1 MRAFGLF
8 LISVLAAG
16 LACNASAQQTGGL
29 DSQANSK
36 YCSTLAKLYQSM
48 YPVQE
53 GMSASDV
60 TLMDGCATNPSATIA
75 ALQKKLADKKISLP
89 PEPGV
94 AHGGTAR

>member
-1 MRAFGLF
+1 MRVIALSLIPVLVVSLAFD
-8 LISVLAAG
+8 
-16 LACNASAQQTGGL
+16 ASAQQSAGSGSAA
-29 DSQANSK
+29 DGK

-60 TLMDGCATNPSATIA
+60 TLLSGCETNAPATIV
-75 ALQKKLADKKISLP
+75 ALRRKLADKKIALP

-94 AHGGTAR
+94 AHGNPSQ

>member
-1 MRAFGLF
+1 MRAVGLF
-8 LISVLAAG
+8 LISVPTAG
-16 LACNASAQQTGGL
+16 LALSASAQQTGDS
-29 DSQANSK
+29 DSQADSK

-60 TLMDGCATNPSATIA
+60 TLMDGCTSNPSATIA
-75 ALQKKLADKKISLP
+75 TLQKKLTDKKISLP

-94 AHGGTAR
+94 AHDGNAR

>member
-1 MRAFGLF
+1 MRAFGLSMMSIVATGF
-8 LISVLAAG
+8 ALT
-16 LACNASAQQTGGL
+16 ASAQQSAGS
-29 DSQANSK
+29 DSQADSK

-60 TLMDGCATNPSATIA
+60 TLIDGCATNTRATIG
-75 ALQKKLADKKISLP
+75 ALQKKLTDKKIALP

-94 AHGGTAR
+94 AQGHTSQ